1 MKIIVTKKHWVL
13 ALALALPVAAACR
26 TGETPAEP
34 EPTSPPP
41 ARADAAPSL
50 QEIADAIDP
59 GPRPALTVNV
69 PGWLSTALRLPTKG
83 GDPEVMLEEAR
94 AEWKRFEENARAGL
108 GTDVASLEKLVPIA
122 RALALAERAGGNVE
136 DAPVEALL
144 VLERIYDV
152 LDAPMLANDRNL
164 FARMVQMFVAS
175 LAQSGEAQ
183 GSAALE
189 ELATLAFGVL
199 QQSGDLHHRTVAA
212 LLRRAP
218 GHPEIPDVLGR
229 LAPSLVEE
237 DETLAVGVLRR
248 ALALRGETATA
259 THWLELTKLC
269 SRALDVRCAQDGLAR
284 AEALVPAGDEKLQ
297 KRLTDERASVDR
309 ANRARELEDAPGLE
323 AQLERGAALTELER
337 HADARATFDRL
348 VRRHPD
354 DARPVVGL
362 ARVEL
367 LDGFDFV
374 AAAQILERA
383 QPREHLD
390 RQWYE
395 LSIGVRATALI
406 YHVLPQLMG
415 QEPDQILEALRPTF
429 VQMKQDIDAFE
440 ALGAEE
446 GRVLRFIYEVA
457 MEALPKLRSEDT
469 SELRAMM
476 RGMLPRA
483 QALRAEVPGNLYAYT
498 LVLAAAE
505 LSPDRTAAL
514 AVLDLPPPPEHAQAL
529 AVRRAQAALDL
540 VTTWD
545 ADERVDTMLALVDA
559 VADAPHPLA
568 ARRLAVDGHVLARRL
583 GKGRDELLALEQRY
597 VALLAE
603 PGGGSDAVLH
613 NNLAVIM
620 AEQGRTA
627 EAQALW
633 IKADELAE
641 EEARPMP
648 RLNVLA
654 SKAAA
659 AIATRTELDLGDR
672 AELQALAEGGATA
685 EVRLQAQAWLVAI
698 ASKAERR
705 KAERALQ
712 KAAAKEAATG
722 YRPRNLPGRG
732 GVILRASAQ
741 MGLGYSTVQGLQ
753 IQLDLTGTPWLML
766 PCPVAVPP
774 GVRK

>member
-1 MKIIVTKKHWVL
+1 MTKKHLVL
-13 ALALALPVAAACR
+13 ALALALSSSVACR
-26 TGETPAEP
+26 TGEGPAEP
-34 EPTSPPP
+34 ETTSPPP
-41 ARADAAPSL
+41 AKADTAPSL

-59 GPRPALTVNV
+59 GPRPALTVDLPAWV
-69 PGWLSTALRLPTKG
+69 SIGLRLPSKG
-83 GDPEVMLEEAR
+83 GDPKAMLAEAR
-94 AEWKRFEENARAGL
+94 AEWKRFEENAKAGL
-108 GTDVASLEKLVPIA
+108 GTDPAMVEKLVPIA

-164 FARMVQMFVAS
+164 FARMIQMFVATM
-175 LAQSGEAQ
+175 AQSGEAQ
-183 GSAALE
+183 DSAALE
-189 ELATLAFGVL
+189 ELAKLAFGVL

-229 LAPSLVEE
+229 LAPSVVTE
-237 DETLAVGVLRR
+237 DEGLAVGVLRR
-248 ALALRGETATA
+248 SLALRGETATA
-259 THWLELTKLC
+259 AHWLDLAKLC
-269 SRALDVRCAQDGLAR
+269 SRALDVRCGQDALAR
-284 AEALVPAGDEKLQ
+284 AEALAPADDAELQ
-297 KRLTDERASVDR
+297 KRLTEERANVKR
-309 ANRARELEDAPGLE
+309 AHRAVELEDAPGL
-323 AQLERGAALTELER
+323 ADGLERGTALTELER
-337 HADARATFDRL
+337 YADARAAFESL
-348 VRRHPD
+348 LRRHPD

-362 ARVEL
+362 ARLEL
-367 LDGFDFV
+367 VDGFDFV
-374 AAAQILERA
+374 AAAQILEQAR
-383 QPREHLD
+383 PREHLD

-395 LSIGVRATALI
+395 LVIGVRATALM

-429 VQMKQDIDAFE
+429 LQMKQDIDAFE

-457 MEALPKLRSEDT
+457 MEALPKLRAEDQ

-483 QALRAEVPGNLYAYT
+483 QALRAEVPGNVYAYT

-505 LSPDRTAAL
+505 LSTDRTAAL
-514 AVLDLPPPPEHAQAL
+514 AVLDLPPPPAHAQAL

-540 VTTWD
+540 VAAWD
-545 ADERVDTMLALVDA
+545 AAERVDTMLALVDA

-568 ARRLAVDGHVLARRL
+568 ARRLAVDAHVLARRL

-597 VALLAE
+597 VKLLSE
-603 PGGGSDAVLH
+603 PGGAGDAVLY
-613 NNLAVIM
+613 NNLAVIV

-627 EAQALW
+627 EAQVLW
-633 IKADELAE
+633 TKAGELAE

-648 RLNVLA
+648 RLNLLA

-659 AIATRTELDLGDR
+659 ALASKTELDLGHR
-672 AELQALAEGGATA
+672 VELLTLAESGATA

-712 KAAAKEAATG
+712 KAAAKEAATY

-732 GVILRASAQ
+732 GVILRASAH
-741 MGLGYSTVQGLQ
+741 MGLGYSTVLGLQ
-753 IQLDLTGTPWLML
+753 IQLDLTGIPWLML

-774 GVRK
+774 GTGR